1 MKKFLTLSFAII
13 TLGLCAQSSVD
24 AGKVALKNVG
34 GDGFNYTLTTTDQKE
49 QAAATKSFFK
59 EFNGKFSGSKNGSF
73 TIENLNM
80 PSVCVNPVKMVGE
93 CKEKSEGTYKCGVIF
108 LDGIRNI
115 TSQEDGYAS
124 AKAMMKTFVDKTN
137 TTAKANRVEEAK
149 EELEKGS
156 KELEKLEKTIA
167 GLEKEIEDN
176 KKSLEENK
184 KLKAEQAEVVKNLSS
199 TYEKLKGSH

>member
-1 MKKFLTLSFAII
+1 MKKLLTLSFAI
-13 TLGLCAQSSVD
+13 LAFGLSAQNVD

-34 GDGFNYTLTTTDQKE
+34 GDGFNYTLTTTNQKE
-49 QAAATKSFFK
+49 QAAATKSFYNKFG
-59 EFNGKFSGSKNGSF
+59 GKFSGSKNGSF

-93 CKEKSEGTYKCGVIF
+93 CKEKGTGTYACGVIF

-124 AKAMMKTFVDKTN
+124 AKAIMKTFVEKTN
-137 TTAKANRVEEAK
+137 TAAKAHRVEEAK
-149 EELEKGS
+149 DKLDKGA
-156 KELEKLEKTIA
+156 KELEKLEKRIA
-167 GLEKEIEDN
+167 DLEKEIEDN

-184 KLKAEQAEVVKNLSS
+184 KLKAEQVEVVKELKAD
-199 TYEKLKGSH
+199 YQKIKGSN